1 MPVRTATRR
10 IRCRCECGPALRFT
24 CSITGFVFEYVFE
37 GSVCMRHMS
46 GFSGFSFTR
55 SYLCVFLGSTI
66 QKLFKSSIL
75 D

>member
-1 MPVRTATRR
+1 
-10 IRCRCECGPALRFT
+10 
-24 CSITGFVFEYVFE
+24 
-37 GSVCMRHMS
+37 MRHMS

-75 D
+75 DWSISGQCGIMISN